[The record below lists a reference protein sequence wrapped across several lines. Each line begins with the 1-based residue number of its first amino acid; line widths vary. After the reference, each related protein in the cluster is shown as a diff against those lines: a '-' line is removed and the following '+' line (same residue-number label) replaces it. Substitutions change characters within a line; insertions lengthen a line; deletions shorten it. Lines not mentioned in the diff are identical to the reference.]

1 LLFYL
6 NDCFLLRGSL
16 KMDIQT
22 GIRIHKKQESS
33 PLIKNTKEPKF
44 LLIYAPQRFNLRF
57 GAVKPEASLGNLYLA
72 GALRDAGF
80 RVNILDCCLGNE
92 KYSLE
97 QSFYH
102 QTPLPDGMIRI
113 GMSPEDIIHEIANYD
128 VIGISSIFTPQTYMV
143 EEVVKLIR
151 KAYPEKLIILGGINA
166 RTQMKRFFDAGADL
180 ICISEA
186 ERTIVEIGNVLR
198 KGSRDFSNISGVA
211 FIHDGRI
218 CINPMSQIEDNL
230 DLLPIP
236 ARDLLP
242 LDRIWKIARPHGG
255 VLTVGQLEK
264 PLPYVSAITSRGCPY
279 VCTFC
284 HISGEQKGAN
294 TGYIGK
300 FRFHSEQRIEREMIS
315 IQKLGAEDI
324 YIEDD
329 SLLAKKK
336 RALNIFKMLIKFG
349 FNLGDVNGINLSHLH
364 KNESGK
370 IVIDEEMLETMAEAG
385 FKRLS
390 FPVESG
396 AQRIID
402 KWASGKISHETY
414 DISALIKKANRL
426 GITVSSCYLIGY
438 PDETYEELA
447 QTILVAKKHRDA
459 GSEYVN
465 FTIVTPFPGTALYDY
480 VMQNN
485 LLLPGIEIADLD
497 WLYPSIKTIIDPYYL
512 EFISRKAWEF
522 LNKPER
528 IAVVRL
534 MLPKQQ

>member
-1 LLFYL
+1 MEIRAGT
-6 NDCFLLRGSL
+6 NFLTIKEAPNIL
-16 KMDIQT
+16 KNI
-22 GIRIHKKQESS
+22 
-33 PLIKNTKEPKF
+33 KEPKF
-44 LLIYAPQRFNLRF
+44 LLMYAPQRFDLRF

-80 RVNILDCCLGNE
+80 NVNILDCCLGNDR
-92 KYSLE
+92 YPLE
-97 QSFYH
+97 YSFYR
-102 QTPLPDGMIRI
+102 QTSLPNNMVRI
-113 GMSPEDIIHEIANYD
+113 GMSPEDILKEVAEYD

-143 EEVVKLIR
+143 EELVISISR
-151 KAYPEKLIILGGINA
+151 AYPDKLIIMGGINA
-166 RTQMKRFFDAGADL
+166 RTQMKRFFNAGAHI
-180 ICISEA
+180 ICLSEA
-186 ERTIVEIGNVLR
+186 ERTIVEIGTILR
-198 KGSRDFSNISGVA
+198 LGGSDFSNLPGVA

-218 CINPMSQIEDNL
+218 QVNPMGAIDDDL

-242 LDRIWKIARPHGG
+242 LERIWKIARPHGG
-255 VLTVGQLEK
+255 VIAVGQLDK
-264 PLPYVSAITSRGCPY
+264 PLPYVSAMTSRGCPY

-284 HISGEQKGAN
+284 HISGEQKGAD

-300 FRFHSEQRIEREMIS
+300 FRFQSEARVEREMLS
-315 IQKLGAEDI
+315 IKALGAEDV

-349 FNLGDVNGINLSHLH
+349 FRLGDVNGINLSHLH
-364 KNESGK
+364 KNEGGR
-370 IVIDEEMLETMAEAG
+370 IVIDDEMLETMAEAG
-385 FKRLS
+385 FNRLS

-396 AQRIID
+396 SQRIID

-414 DISALIKKANRL
+414 DISALIKKANAL
-426 GITVSSCYLIGY
+426 GIIVSSCYLIGY

-447 QTILVAKKHRDA
+447 QTFLVAQKHMDA

-465 FTIVTPFPGTALYDY
+465 LTIVTPFPGTALYDY

-497 WLYPSIKTIIDPYYL
+497 WLRPSMKTIIDPRYL

-528 IAVVRL
+528 ISIIRSMAPDS
-534 MLPKQQ
+534 PKS